1 MITTYPIQ
9 IIRFIVLV
17 LIQILFAN
25 NIFLNF
31 GDYVNIYVYHLFI
44 MLLPVSISWWA
55 LLITSFFIGLSV
67 DMFTNTLGLHASACL
82 FIAFFRPN
90 ILDLLSPRDGY
101 DFNSELNSRDL
112 GLKWFVYYAFIMTFI
127 HNFWLF
133 YLEAFQFVDILRIFG
148 KVLFSTLISVLV
160 LYVFQYITIKPKK

>member
-1 MITTYPIQ
+1 MISTYPIL

-25 NIFLNF
+25 NILLNY
-31 GDYVNIYVYHLFI
+31 GEYINIYVYQLFI

-55 LLITSFFIGLSV
+55 LLLVSFTLGISV

-82 FIAFFRPN
+82 LIAFLRPK
-90 ILDLLSPRDGY
+90 ILDGLSPRDGY
-101 DFNSELNSRDL
+101 DFNTELNSKDL
-112 GLKWFVYYAFIMTFI
+112 GVKWFLNYAFIMTLI

-133 YLEAFQFVDILRIFG
+133 YLEAFQLVDILRIFG
-148 KVLFSTLISVLV
+148 KVLFSSIISVLV
-160 LYVFQYITIKPKK
+160 LYIFQYITINPKK